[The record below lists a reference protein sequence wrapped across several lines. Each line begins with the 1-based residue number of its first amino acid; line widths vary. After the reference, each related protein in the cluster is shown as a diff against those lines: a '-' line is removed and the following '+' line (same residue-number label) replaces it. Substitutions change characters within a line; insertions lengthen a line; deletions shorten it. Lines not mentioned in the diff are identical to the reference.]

1 MKTKEYEF
9 FKAGLLKKVVIKEHQ
24 YDLVEFTIYQ
34 KLTDENGKVIIDSKQ
49 ESYFTS
55 REFKEFFAPLVN
67 DLKVRFEDEETNST
81 QE

>member
-1 MKTKEYEF
+1 MQIKEYEF
-9 FKAGLLKKVVIKEHQ
+9 FKDGLHKKVTIKDHL
-24 YDLVEFTIYQ
+24 YDLVEFTIHQ
-34 KLTDENGKVIIDSKQ
+34 KLTDENGKVLIDSKQ
-49 ESYFTS
+49 ESYFTR

>member
-1 MKTKEYEF
+1 MQTKEYEF
-9 FKAGLLKKVVIKEHQ
+9 FKAGLLKKIVIKEHQ
-24 YDLVEFTIYQ
+24 YDLIEFTIYQ

-55 REFKEFFAPLVN
+55 REFKEFFTPLVN
-67 DLKVRFEDEETNST
+67 DLKERFDNDTTNSI

>member
-1 MKTKEYEF
+1 MQIKEYEF
-9 FKAGLLKKVVIKEHQ
+9 FKDGLHKKVTIKDHL
-24 YDLVEFTIYQ
+24 YDLVEFTIHQ

-55 REFKEFFAPLVN
+55 REFKEFFTPLVN
-67 DLKVRFEDEETNST
+67 DLKERFDNDTTNSI

>member
-1 MKTKEYEF
+1 MLSLTS
-9 FKAGLLKKVVIKEHQ
+9 LKDHL
-24 YDLVEFTIYQ
+24 YDLVEFTIHQ

-55 REFKEFFAPLVN
+55 REFKEFFTPLVN
-67 DLKVRFEDEETNST
+67 DLEERFDNDTTNSI

>member
-1 MKTKEYEF
+1 MQIKEYEF
-9 FKAGLLKKVVIKEHQ
+9 FKAGLLKKIVIKEHQ
-24 YDLVEFTIYQ
+24 YDLIEFTIYQ

-55 REFKEFFAPLVN
+55 REFKEFFTPLVN
-67 DLKVRFEDEETNST
+67 DLKERFDNDTTNSI